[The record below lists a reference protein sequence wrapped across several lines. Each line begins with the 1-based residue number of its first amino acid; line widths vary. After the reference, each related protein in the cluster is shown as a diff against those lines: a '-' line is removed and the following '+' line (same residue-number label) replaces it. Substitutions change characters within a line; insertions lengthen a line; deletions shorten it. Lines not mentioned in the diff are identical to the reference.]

1 MSGSKKLTN
10 IDITQRLIKNFNFS
24 NYKMGEPSTFIKEC
38 WKEYKTTYTS
48 NQSLNG
54 TIFENLVAY
63 ILAYEGIEY
72 IYEQAEIA
80 FVPNA
85 IFDILLYN
93 SDQPYTLSLKT
104 TLRER
109 WKQADLEAYALK
121 NVLKNAKSYVITL
134 SEKEVETRRRKFEKR
149 EDFYNGLDGFVLA
162 NTSEFDELVRE
173 LKKIKFQ
180 KGDNISIVK
189 ENDRYRG
196 INEYNRVYDL

>member
-1 MSGSKKLTN
+1 MSKPKKLNN
-10 IDITQRLIKNFNFS
+10 IEITQEIIKTFNFS

-38 WKEYKTTYTS
+38 WEEYTTTYKS

-54 TIFENLVAY
+54 AIFENLIAY

-85 IFDILLYN
+85 IFDILFYN
-93 SDQPYTLSLKT
+93 PDQPYTLSLKT

-134 SEKEVETRRRKFEKR
+134 SEKEVKTRRNKFDKK
-149 EDFYNGLDGFVLA
+149 EDFYNGLDGFILA
-162 NTSEFDELVRE
+162 NTNEFDELVHK
-173 LKKIKFQ
+173 LKKIRFQ
-180 KGDNISIVK
+180 QGDMVSIVK
-189 ENDRYRG
+189 ANDRYNG
-196 INEYNRVYDL
+196 IEEYNHKYDL